1 MLDAIRF
8 VASAVAKKDYVAD
21 LQHFKIKDGR
31 ITGYNG
37 AMALS
42 SDIDVDLDVQPK
54 ADKFLAAVKACQGT
68 IALNVTPSG
77 KLAVKAGKFKS
88 FIDCLPEESTH
99 FVLPEGDEVEVG
111 PLFLAGL
118 KALQPAMGID
128 ASRPWGMGIKLSA
141 NSMFATNN
149 VMLVEY
155 HHGHPV
161 PIDVVIPAAAVNEI
175 LRIGEAPSRVQTTH
189 NSITFW
195 FGPKRWLRTNVIAG
209 ADWPTDKIAAIFA
222 RLEQATPVEVPT
234 ALKEAVEALKPFLE
248 ESAAI
253 TFDGTVA
260 RTVGEEGAGASYEV
274 PINGLEEGK
283 AVCYGHKQLEI
294 LCEIATKVDLT
305 LFPLPAVFYGE
316 RLRGV
321 FAGMAR
327 T

>member
-8 VASAVAKKDYVAD
+8 VASAVARKDFVAD
-21 LQHFKIKDGR
+21 LQHFKIKDSR

-54 ADKFLAAVKACQGT
+54 ADKFLAAIKACQGT
-68 IALNVTPSG
+68 IALNVTPTG
-77 KLAVKAGKFKS
+77 KLAIKAGKFKS
-88 FIDCLPEESTH
+88 FIDCLQEESPH
-99 FVLPEGDEVEVG
+99 FVLPEGEEVEVG
-111 PLFLAGL
+111 PLFLEGL

-128 ASRPWGMGIKLSA
+128 ASRPWGMGIKLAA

-175 LRIGEAPSRVQTTH
+175 LRIGEMPTRVQT
-189 NSITFW
+189 NGVSVTFW
-195 FGPKRWLRTNVIAG
+195 FGPKRWLRTNVING
-209 ADWPTDKIAAIFA
+209 AEWPTDKIDAIFS
-222 RLEQATPVEVPT
+222 RISHATPVEVSIS
-234 ALKEAVEALKPFLE
+234 LKEAVEALKPFLE
-248 ESAAI
+248 ESSAI
-253 TFDGTVA
+253 TLDGITA
-260 RTVGEEGAGASYEV
+260 RTVATEGAGASYEV
-274 PINGLEEGK
+274 ALPGFEEGK
-283 AVCYGHKQLEI
+283 LVTYGHKQLEI

-305 LFPLPAVFYGE
+305 LFPMPAVFFGE

-321 FAGMAR
+321 VAGMAR
-327 T
+327 